1 MICHKTYKF
10 FSNAYKMNKKHPK
23 TLLNFFGCSV
33 KGFKCSYLFQILI
46 PTYLPL
52 FDKIS
57 IQTLI

>member
-1 MICHKTYKF
+1 
-10 FSNAYKMNKKHPK
+10 MNKKHPK
-23 TLLNFFGCSV
+23 TLLKFFGCSV

-46 PTYLPL
+46 PTYLPI